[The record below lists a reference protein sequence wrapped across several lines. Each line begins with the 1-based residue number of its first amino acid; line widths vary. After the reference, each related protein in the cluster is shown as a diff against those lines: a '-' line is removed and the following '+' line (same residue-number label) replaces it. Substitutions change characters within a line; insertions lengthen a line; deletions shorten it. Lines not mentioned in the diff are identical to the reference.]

1 MTWTG
6 RVGAAGTGEPRLPA
20 PREPVAEGVGVARP
34 RGENPH
40 GPGPA
45 GRGLRVA
52 GLSVSYRTARGETPA
67 VTDVSFDVAP
77 GETYGIV
84 GESGCGKTTLSR
96 ALGRHLPPGASIT
109 GGGVTV
115 DGVEVLDLSPADL
128 RRWRT
133 TSLAVVHQEAGSS
146 LDPTMRIGAQ
156 LAGVL
161 RLQGRGRAEARREAV
176 SLLAG
181 VRLPDPAAI
190 ARRYPHQLSGG
201 QQQRVVIAAALATR
215 PRLLVLDEPTT
226 GLDATVQHEI
236 LDLVWALRA
245 ETDAA
250 VVLISHDL
258 ALVGRLCERVG
269 VLYAGRMVEEGPAA
283 EVMASARHPY
293 TSALLASVPRLGVS
307 RHARELAAI
316 PGRPPVP
323 GEEVR
328 GCAFAPRCA
337 LADDLCRERT
347 PVLEAA
353 PGGRRARCHHTGALL
368 AAAPGATGAVTGP
381 AGGTGAPRGVPL
393 LEVRGL
399 TRKYGR
405 TTVVDG
411 VDLTIGRAEVLGLV
425 GESGSGK
432 TTVAR
437 AVAGL
442 GPRGTGTI
450 ALHGR
455 ELAATV
461 GRRDAR
467 DRRRVQMVFQNPE
480 TSLNPSHTIRAILT
494 RAVRGLGGSRTVAE
508 LSARANLD
516 DHLLDARPDRL
527 SGGQKQRAA
536 IARAFAGDPELVVC
550 DEPVSALDVSV
561 QAGVLRLL
569 SEQQRL
575 TGTSYLFISH
585 DLAVVGYLADRIAV
599 MYRGRI
605 VEEGPAGRVL
615 SGPHHPYTA
624 SLVAASRARLD
635 GPESA
640 RPAGTARADGT
651 GRVDGAGQTGEAERT
666 DESRR
671 IEQTREAER
680 TDRTGQVNGTG
691 QTGESRRLGE
701 TARTA
706 EAGRV
711 GKTAR
716 AGRTGRAGATGCG
729 FAARCPLRIEGL
741 CDTVD
746 PPVRDTGDG
755 HAVRCHLDAGDLPRA
770 AVPVAAPTAR
780 EAQETRETQD
790 GRESRK
796 ARDAREKED

>member
-1 MTWTG
+1 MTG
-6 RVGAAGTGEPRLPA
+6 RATGGPRLPA
-20 PREPVAEGVGVARP
+20 PREPVARDVGLTRP
-34 RGENPH
+34 PGEDPH
-40 GPGPA
+40 GVESRPGEGGPPS
-45 GRGLRVA
+45 RGLRVA
-52 GLSVSYRTARGETPA
+52 GLSVSYRTARGEAPA

-96 ALGRHLPPGASIT
+96 ALGRHLPPGGSIT
-109 GGGVTV
+109 GGRVTV
-115 DGVEVLDLSPADL
+115 DGVEVPALSPADL

-156 LAGVL
+156 LAEVL
-161 RLQGRGRAEARREAV
+161 GLQGRGRAEARREAV
-176 SLLAG
+176 SLLAR

-236 LDLVWALRA
+236 LDLLWALRA

-307 RHARELAAI
+307 RHTRELAAI
-316 PGRPPVP
+316 PGRPPIP
-323 GEEVR
+323 GEEAG

-347 PVLEAA
+347 PALEAA
-353 PGGRRARCHHTGALL
+353 PGGRRARCHHTDRLL
-368 AAAPGATGAVTGP
+368 AVPGSPFEEPPGSPFEKLPEVPDTSDVYGSPLEPTGP
-381 AGGTGAPRGVPL
+381 ADGTDAPRGVPL

-405 TTVVDG
+405 TAVVDG

-432 TTVAR
+432 TTLAR

-494 RAVRGLGGSRTVAE
+494 RAVRGLGGSRTAAG
-508 LSARANLD
+508 LAARAGLD

-605 VEEGPAGRVL
+605 VEEGPASRVL

-635 GPESA
+635 GPESV
-640 RPAGTARADGT
+640 RP
-651 GRVDGAGQTGEAERT
+651 TGEPE
-666 DESRR
+666 
-671 IEQTREAER
+671 
-680 TDRTGQVNGTG
+680 
-691 QTGESRRLGE
+691 
-701 TARTA
+701 
-706 EAGRV
+706 
-711 GKTAR
+711 
-716 AGRTGRAGATGCG
+716 GATGCG
-729 FAARCPLRIEGL
+729 FAARCPLRVEGL

-746 PPVRDTGDG
+746 PPVARTGDG
-755 HAVRCHLDAGDLPRA
+755 HAVRCHLDAGDLPRT
-770 AVPVAAPTAR
+770 AVPVTAPAHRDPRT
-780 EAQETRETQD
+780 TQD
-790 GRESRK
+790 
-796 ARDAREKED
+796 ALNTQATPDKEDGSP

>member
-1 MTWTG
+1 M
-6 RVGAAGTGEPRLPA
+6 
-20 PREPVAEGVGVARP
+20 
-34 RGENPH
+34 
-40 GPGPA
+40 
-45 GRGLRVA
+45 GRGLRVS

-96 ALGRHLPPGASIT
+96 ALGRHLPPGGSIT

-115 DGVEVLDLSPADL
+115 DGVEVPALSPADL

-156 LAGVL
+156 LAEVL
-161 RLQGRGRAEARREAV
+161 RLGGRGRAEARREAV
-176 SLLAG
+176 ALLAR

-226 GLDATVQHEI
+226 GLDATVRHEI
-236 LDLVWALRA
+236 LDLIWALRA

-283 EVMASARHPY
+283 EVMAGARHPY
-293 TSALLASVPRLGVS
+293 TSALLASAPRLGVS

-316 PGRPPVP
+316 PGRPPGP

-337 LADDLCRERT
+337 LADDLCREERPALVT
-347 PVLEAA
+347 A
-353 PGGRRARCHHTGALL
+353 PGGRRARCHHTDRLL
-368 AAAPGATGAVTGP
+368 AMTPDTTDTTGESDGEPPGP
-381 AGGTGAPRGVPL
+381 AGAADASREAPL
-393 LEVRGL
+393 LEIRGL

-405 TTVVDG
+405 TTVVDE
-411 VDLTIGRAEVLGLV
+411 VNLTVGRAEILGLV

-432 TTVAR
+432 TTLAR

-455 ELAATV
+455 ELAPAV
-461 GRRDAR
+461 GRRDAL
-467 DRRRVQMVFQNPE
+467 DHRRVQMVFQNPE
-480 TSLNPSHTIRAILT
+480 TSLNPSHTIRTILT
-494 RAVRGLGGSRTVAE
+494 RAVRGLGGSRTVTE
-508 LSARANLD
+508 LAARANLD

-527 SGGQKQRAA
+527 SGGQRQRAA

-605 VEEGPAGRVL
+605 VEEGPASRVL

-624 SLVAASRARLD
+624 SLVAASRAR
-635 GPESA
+635 
-640 RPAGTARADGT
+640 PAGEATGTVRA
-651 GRVDGAGQTGEAERT
+651 GE
-666 DESRR
+666 
-671 IEQTREAER
+671 
-680 TDRTGQVNGTG
+680 G
-691 QTGESRRLGE
+691 
-701 TARTA
+701 
-706 EAGRV
+706 
-711 GKTAR
+711 AR
-716 AGRTGRAGATGCG
+716 AGRTRREGAAGCG
-729 FAARCPLRIEGL
+729 FAARCPLRVEGL
-741 CDTVD
+741 CDSVD
-746 PPVRDTGDG
+746 PPVARLGDG
-755 HAVRCHLDAGDLPRA
+755 HAVRCHLGTGDLPR
-770 AVPVAAPTAR
+770 TG
-780 EAQETRETQD
+780 TRDT
-790 GRESRK
+790 RVK
-796 ARDAREKED
+796 EKEDGST

>member
-1 MTWTG
+1 MT
-6 RVGAAGTGEPRLPA
+6 
-20 PREPVAEGVGVARP
+20 
-34 RGENPH
+34 
-40 GPGPA
+40 
-45 GRGLRVA
+45 
-52 GLSVSYRTARGETPA
+52 GLSVSYRTARGEAPA

-96 ALGRHLPPGASIT
+96 ALGRHLPPGGSIT

-115 DGVEVLDLSPADL
+115 DGVEVLGLSPADL

-156 LAGVL
+156 LAEVL
-161 RLQGRGRAEARREAV
+161 GLQGRGRAEARREAV
-176 SLLAG
+176 SLLAR

-226 GLDATVQHEI
+226 GLDATVRHEI
-236 LDLVWALRA
+236 LGLLWALRA

-283 EVMASARHPY
+283 EVMAGARHPY
-293 TSALLASVPRLGVS
+293 TSALLASVPLLGVS
-307 RHARELAAI
+307 RHTRELAAI

-323 GEEVR
+323 GEEVG
-328 GCAFAPRCA
+328 GCAYAPRCA

-347 PVLEAA
+347 PALETA
-353 PGGRRARCHHTGALL
+353 PGGRLARCHHTDRLL
-368 AAAPGATGAVTGP
+368 SAPGPLSEELPGSPFEEPTDVPGSPFEEPSGAPGSPFGKPTGSTGAPLEPTGP
-381 AGGTGAPRGVPL
+381 ADGTDAPRGVPL

-405 TTVVDG
+405 TAVVDG

-432 TTVAR
+432 TTLAR

-461 GRRDAR
+461 GRRDPR

-480 TSLNPSHTIRAILT
+480 TSLNPGHTIRVILT
-494 RAVRGLGGSRTVAE
+494 RAVRGLGGSRTAAE
-508 LSARANLD
+508 LAARTDLD
-516 DHLLDARPDRL
+516 DHLLDVRPDRL

-635 GPESA
+635 EPESTHPALNGPEST
-640 RPAGTARADGT
+640 RPAGGP
-651 GRVDGAGQTGEAERT
+651 
-666 DESRR
+666 
-671 IEQTREAER
+671 TREPVGEPAGIVR
-680 TDRTGQVNGTG
+680 ANGAT
-691 QTGESRRLGE
+691 RAGE
-701 TARTA
+701 TARA
-706 EAGRV
+706 SRL
-711 GKTAR
+711 
-716 AGRTGRAGATGCG
+716 GRTKQVAWANQIGWTNRIGWANRIGWERANRPEGATGCG
-729 FAARCPLRIEGL
+729 FADRCPLRIEGL
-741 CDTVD
+741 CDAVD
-746 PPVRDTGDG
+746 PPVARTGDG
-755 HAVRCHLDAGDLPRA
+755 HTVRCHLDAGDLPRTT
-770 AVPVAAPTAR
+770 VPVTAPDPR
-780 EAQETRETQD
+780 NTRH
-790 GRESRK
+790 
-796 ARDAREKED
+796 ARDAPDTRHTQDT